1 MAGNR
6 SSAEYGV
13 PYVDQESVSN
23 PETQMA
29 ANKFNRMGEDVA
41 QMTRVAK
48 KVDVVFTTSTATPD
62 AAVTPTSV
70 KTQWGTGS
78 AYNPTITKVGTGEY
92 VIEFAESYDDALV
105 GTAADAASETETLG
119 LTRAMA
125 MVQGDSTSYAR
136 ASASG
141 NTILVYVRTS
151 AHAKSDLSGAG
162 VIWVTAE

>member
-13 PYVDQESVSN
+13 PYVDQETVSN

-29 ANKFNRMGEDVA
+29 ANRFNRCAEDVA

-48 KVDVVFTTSTATPD
+48 KVDVLFTTTSTAGPV
-62 AAVTPTSV
+62 AVTPTSG

-78 AYNPTITKVGTGEY
+78 SYLPTITKTATGEY
-92 VIEFAESYDDALV
+92 EIEWDESYDDALV
-105 GTAADAASETETLG
+105 GTSADAVSETETLA
-119 LTRAMA
+119 LTRAEA
-125 MVQGDSTSYAR
+125 VVQGDVTGYAH

-141 NTILVYVRTS
+141 NTVLVFVRNS
-151 AHAKSDLSGAG
+151 SDAKSDLSGTA
-162 VIWVTAE
+162 VIWVKAE